1 MFQTLKRVY
10 NSKSLMLY
18 IILFP
23 GLISIITKD
32 TTVQYIKSV
41 VQIFVLVLVFELL
54 LNKITKR
61 SQKWAHK
68 KDCPVRVTVF
78 FSLSIIFE
86 MRANKIYSKNNK

>member
-61 SQKWAHK
+61 SQK
-68 KDCPVRVTVF
+68 
-78 FSLSIIFE
+78 
-86 MRANKIYSKNNK
+86 